1 MSIGL
6 ALKKVALV
14 PASDTRTSN
23 KVEAVNEGESEDK
36 DALFNEYNEGQY
48 DNSGGDSGFGDSRDS
63 GFGGSRDSG
72 FGGNGACNALLTPTP
87 RRGRYSNT
95 FDLRSFNAKELIS
108 SLIDEGNKY
117 SFNDNNVNSSNKTTT
132 VGYSQSQQVSLVF
145 LLLDG
150 PMDAIDAMDA
160 MDAMDAIDA
169 IDAMDAIDGG
179 DRRR

>member
-6 ALKKVALV
+6 VLKKVALV
-14 PASDTRTSN
+14 PTSNTRTSN
-23 KVEAVNEGESEDK
+23 KVEVVNEGESKDK

-48 DNSGGDSGFGDSRDS
+48 DNSRGDS

-72 FGGNGACNALLTPTP
+72 FGDSRDSGFRGNGTYNALLTLTP

-95 FDLRSFNAKELIS
+95 FDLRSFNAKELMS

-132 VGYSQSQQVSLVF
+132 IGYS
-145 LLLDG
+145 
-150 PMDAIDAMDA
+150 
-160 MDAMDAIDA
+160 
-169 IDAMDAIDGG
+169 
-179 DRRR
+179 

>member
-6 ALKKVALV
+6 VPKKVALV
-14 PASDTRTSN
+14 PTSNTRTSN
-23 KVEAVNEGESEDK
+23 KVEAVDEGESKDK

-48 DNSGGDSGFGDSRDS
+48 DDSGGDSGFGDSRGDSGFRGSRDS

-72 FGGNGACNALLTPTP
+72 FGGNGAYNALLTLTP

-117 SFNDNNVNSSNKTTT
+117 SFNDNNVDSSNKTTT
-132 VGYSQSQQVSLVF
+132 VGYS
-145 LLLDG
+145 
-150 PMDAIDAMDA
+150 
-160 MDAMDAIDA
+160 
-169 IDAMDAIDGG
+169 
-179 DRRR
+179 